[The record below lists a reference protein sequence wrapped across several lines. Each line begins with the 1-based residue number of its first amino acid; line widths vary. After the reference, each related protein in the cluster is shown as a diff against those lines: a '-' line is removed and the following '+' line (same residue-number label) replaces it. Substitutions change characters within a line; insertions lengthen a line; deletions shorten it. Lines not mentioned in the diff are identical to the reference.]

1 MSNPI
6 AVVLESHSSIM
17 PDGNNRQ
24 TIMFHNNGEVVLF
37 SRTADGK
44 QGQSNRWEPVSYD
57 NLIGTFHDDEVLTRP
72 VTGVEVTL
80 SDMTKYAET
89 SRIQVLG
96 VKAVSALLK
105 SDKLPLDSGYSVH
118 EAFILKYEDVVANE
132 SSLVELVGKVS
143 HLVPQQ
149 TTPTT
154 GENMSSNLGQVI
166 NVALATIPRP
176 EIGERYINRKV
187 QGNLFD
193 FEVFDYARKTATN
206 VLIYGPTGPGKTT
219 SVEAWSAIRGLRLA
233 TVSGS
238 AALEPSQMIGKYVSD
253 GAGGFAW
260 IDGPITDVVR
270 NGGVLIL
277 DELNFIN
284 MKIITPLYSL
294 LDARRSLTLLDHHGE
309 TIQAH
314 PDLTIFATM
323 NPNYIGTA
331 PLNFAFRNRFD
342 IQIPWDYDY
351 DVESKLVD
359 SKNLLELAKQLR
371 SEADKGM
378 YETPIAT
385 NMLMEFEKFARDL
398 NYEFAM
404 ENFIAHFSDEEQA
417 SIRLVFQTYEYNLK
431 DDLGINDMTIVTEHP
446 EQTLNVPTN

>member
-1 MSNPI
+1 MQSG
-6 AVVLESHSSIM
+6 A
-17 PDGNNRQ
+17 GN
-24 TIMFHNNGEVVLF
+24 
-37 SRTADGK
+37 
-44 QGQSNRWEPVSYD
+44 
-57 NLIGTFHDDEVLTRP
+57 
-72 VTGVEVTL
+72 
-80 SDMTKYAET
+80 
-89 SRIQVLG
+89 
-96 VKAVSALLK
+96 
-105 SDKLPLDSGYSVH
+105 
-118 EAFILKYEDVVANE
+118 
-132 SSLVELVGKVS
+132 
-143 HLVPQQ
+143 
-149 TTPTT
+149 
-154 GENMSSNLGQVI
+154 VI
-166 NVALATIPRP
+166 KVALASVPRA
-176 EIGERYINRKV
+176 EIGERYVNRKV
-187 QGNLFD
+187 QGNLYD
-193 FEVFDYARKTATN
+193 FEVFDYARKTNTN

-219 SVEAWSAIRGLRLA
+219 SIEAWAAIRGLRLA

-253 GAGGFAW
+253 GDGGFAW

-294 LDARRSLTLLDHHGE
+294 LDARRTLTLLDHHGE
-309 TIQAH
+309 TIEAH

-351 DVESKLVD
+351 DVEAKLVH
-359 SKNLLELAKQLR
+359 SKQLLELAKQLR
-371 SEADKGM
+371 TEAAKGM

-385 NMLMEFEKFARDL
+385 NMLMEFEKFAKEL

-431 DDLGINDMTIVTEHP
+431 EDLGIAEDVVLEHDADVIV
-446 EQTLNVPTN
+446 